1 MICFVLRNGFST
13 KQGKLMRVILDTT
26 ERATVESKEAY
37 VFLLILLVFAIYAS
51 YYVLVE
57 GMKDPDRNRYK
68 LLL

>member
-1 MICFVLRNGFST
+1 
-13 KQGKLMRVILDTT
+13 MRVILDTT